1 MRAAREP
8 RDTKPLPDSGSAPPP
23 IGSPEEAEQV
33 IVHLL
38 EVMDALLMTVQEET
52 QLVRAGHLRAAAQLE
67 QPKAELA
74 RLYIA
79 DLLRLRANQ
88 AYLAETVPAT
98 LDSLRRRH
106 DTFRALLQI
115 NLTVLAT
122 AHAVSEGIVRG
133 VSSELARQAA
143 PQTYGASGRPNGP
156 RARASHPLAV
166 SRSL

>member
-8 RDTKPLPDSGSAPPP
+8 GDTKPLLNSGSASPP

-38 EVMDALLMTVQEET
+38 EVMDALLMTVEEET

-88 AYLAETVPAT
+88 DYLAQTVPA
-98 LDSLRRRH
+98 SLHNLRQRH

-133 VSSELARQAA
+133 VSSELTRKAA
-143 PQTYGASGRPNGP
+143 PETYGASGRPHTP
-156 RARASHPLAV
+156 RPRMGQPLAV
-166 SRSL
+166 NRAL

>member
-1 MRAAREP
+1 MAHEDKMTNPFPVPTSDA
-8 RDTKPLPDSGSAPPP
+8 TT
-23 IGSPEEAEQV
+23 IGSPNEAEQV
-33 IVHLL
+33 IIHML
-38 EVMDALLMTVQEET
+38 EVMDALLTTLDEET
-52 QLVRAGHLRAAAQLE
+52 QLVRAGRLRAAAKLGP
-67 QPKAELA
+67 PKAELA

-79 DLLRLRANQ
+79 DLLRLRDNQ
-88 AYLAETVPAT
+88 TYLAQTVPAT

-133 VSSELARQAA
+133 VSSELARQAE
-143 PQTYGASGRPNGP
+143 PQTYGSSGRPNAP